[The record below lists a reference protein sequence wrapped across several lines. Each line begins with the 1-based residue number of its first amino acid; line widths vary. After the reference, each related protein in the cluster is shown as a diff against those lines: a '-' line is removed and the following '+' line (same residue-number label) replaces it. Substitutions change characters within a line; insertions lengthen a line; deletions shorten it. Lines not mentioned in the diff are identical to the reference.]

1 MSDIA
6 AYLEAIK
13 LKLVT
18 SRVVADYQLVKE
30 RITATDGY
38 LRIRATLHNGDFLEA
53 AEYFERAPGG
63 VRTVDYRYQW
73 MDSMKT
79 ELRRRWDSTPD
90 HPELPNFPY
99 HVHQG
104 SEENVI
110 PSRALS
116 ICQVLDIIADAMFGE
131 ES

>member
-6 AYLEAIK
+6 AYFEAIK

-18 SRVVADYQLVKE
+18 NRGVADYQIVKE
-30 RITATDGY
+30 RTTATDGY

-53 AEYFERAPGG
+53 AEYFERTPEG
-63 VRTVDYRYQW
+63 VRTLDYRYQW
-73 MDSMKT
+73 MDPTKE

-110 PSRALS
+110 SSQALS
-116 ICQVLDIIADAMFGE
+116 ICQVLDIIADTILGE
-131 ES
+131 EG

>member
-1 MSDIA
+1 MNDIA

-18 SRVVADYQLVKE
+18 SRVIADCQVVKE

-53 AEYFERAPGG
+53 AEYFERMPEG

-73 MDSMKT
+73 LDSTKK
-79 ELRRRWDSTPD
+79 ELRCRWDSTPD

-99 HVHQG
+99 HVHRG
-104 SEENVI
+104 SEETVI
-110 PSRALS
+110 AGQALS
-116 ICQVLDIIADAMFGE
+116 ICQVLDLIADALFGE
-131 ES
+131 EG

>member
-18 SRVVADYQLVKE
+18 SRVVADYQIVKE
-30 RITATDGY
+30 RTTATDGY

-53 AEYFERAPGG
+53 AEYFERVPGG

-73 MDSMKT
+73 MSPMKK
-79 ELRRRWDSTPD
+79 ELHCRWDSTPD
-90 HPELPNFPY
+90 HPELSRFPY

-104 SEENVI
+104 SEENVV
-110 PSRALS
+110 SSQALS
-116 ICQVLDIIADAMFGE
+116 ICQVLDLVADAIFGE
-131 ES
+131 EG

>member
-38 LRIRATLHNGDFLEA
+38 LRIRATLHNGDFLEE
-53 AEYFERAPGG
+53 AEYFERAPRG

-73 MDSMKT
+73 MDSMKE

-110 PSRALS
+110 SSQALG
-116 ICQVLDIIADAMFGE
+116 ICQVLDIIADAIFGE
-131 ES
+131 KG

>member
-1 MSDIA
+1 MNDIA

-13 LKLVT
+13 LKLIT
-18 SRVVADYQLVKE
+18 SRVVANYQIVKE
-30 RITATDGY
+30 RTTATDGY

-53 AEYFERAPGG
+53 AEYFERTPEG

-73 MDSMKT
+73 MDST
-79 ELRRRWDSTPD
+79 RRELRCRWDSTPD

-104 SEENVI
+104 SEKNVM
-110 PSRALS
+110 PGEALS
-116 ICQVLDIIADAMFGE
+116 ICQVLDLIAHAIFGE
-131 ES
+131 ED

>member
-18 SRVVADYQLVKE
+18 SRVVADYQIVKE
-30 RITATDGY
+30 RTTVTDGY
-38 LRIRATLHNGDFLEA
+38 LRIRANLYNGDFLEA
-53 AEYFERAPGG
+53 AEYFERTPEG

-73 MDSMKT
+73 MDSMKK

-90 HPELPNFPY
+90 HPELSNFPY
-99 HVHQG
+99 HVHQR
-104 SEENVI
+104 SEENVL
-110 PSRALS
+110 SGQALG
-116 ICQVLDIIADAMFGE
+116 ICQVLDIIADTIFGE
-131 ES
+131 EG